1 MLIYRYMKN
10 TQFAMLIAILGFF
23 GMYASASAQI
33 LPASEYLNTK
43 SHLLAPA
50 TTTNT
55 TISFGNN
62 PAITNAI
69 IQANPVTSN
78 PTITIVPANQNTTV
92 LGSVITTAVPYPNAN
107 TINTNG
113 ITIAQQPIVP
123 IEPVAPTPTPTPA
136 PASNGGTGVV
146 SVGQHTGGG
155 MYGAPVVTTAPAA
168 ATYTAP
174 VATTQTAP
182 RVVYK
187 TIYKE
192 VPVKEQIPL
201 LDETVSSFDD
211 ASTQNSDNA
220 ASVAGIGGFSL
231 IGILAAIAVILVI
244 MIAVQEYSARKR
256 YEQAAQM
263 HAHA

>member
-1 MLIYRYMKN
+1 MKN
-10 TQFAMLIAILGFF
+10 TQFAMLIAIFGFF
-23 GMYASASAQI
+23 GMFASASAQI
-33 LPASEYLNTK
+33 LPASEYLSTK

-62 PAITNAI
+62 PAITNAV

-78 PTITIVPANQNTTV
+78 PTITIVPANQNTTT
-92 LGSVITTAVPYPNAN
+92 LSSVINTAVVYPNAN

-113 ITIAQQPIVP
+113 IAIAQQPVVP
-123 IEPVAPTPTPTPA
+123 VEPVVVTTPTPTPA
-136 PASNGGTGVV
+136 PSSNGGTGVV
-146 SVGQHTGGG
+146 SVGQHTGSG
-155 MYGAPVVTTAPAA
+155 MYGTPVVTPTS

-174 VATTQTAP
+174 VATTQSAP

-187 TIYKE
+187 TVYKE

-211 ASTQNSDNA
+211 MDTRNGDHA
-220 ASVAGIGGFSL
+220 ASVAGLGGFSL
-231 IGILAAIAVILVI
+231 IGILGAIAAVLVI
-244 MIAVQEYSARKR
+244 MVAVQEYQFRKR
-256 YEQAAQM
+256 YEQAVHM